1 MQASSNRV
9 PFWVCRPGAVLEFEV
24 FPGEVFQGVVES
36 LAMNGP
42 RSFLAILSRFTDE
55 NDVVQTVL
63 PHTKSQRAINVS
75 HAKRVVEHSDAELKF
90 DADTAHLERFE
101 RELAKAKQ
109 EGIIV
114 RRGHRLVIDG
124 NACYAPSQLRSM
136 LSCYVGKHRQSLGVQ
151 PWEMVDFESLLSAL
165 FLQGVAHAV
174 GQVTPRHY
182 PAQVSVNTRKLKQ
195 FLKRSINRF
204 KCDTR
209 AEEKA
214 QEQLDAE
221 LYEQETNRE
230 GMSGYPH

>member
-1 MQASSNRV
+1 MQVKGNRV

-24 FPGEVFQGVVES
+24 FKGEVFQGVVES

-42 RSFLAILSRFTDE
+42 RSFLAILSRSTDE
-55 NDVVQTVL
+55 HGVAQGVL

-90 DADTAHLERFE
+90 DTDTAYLERFE

-109 EGIIV
+109 DGIIV

-124 NACYAPSQLRSM
+124 NACYAPSQLRRM
-136 LSCYVGKHRQSLGVQ
+136 LHGYAAKHRQSLGVQ
-151 PWEMVDFESLLSAL
+151 PWEMVDFESLYSAL

-174 GQVTPRHY
+174 AHVNSPSHLVQV
-182 PAQVSVNTRKLKQ
+182 AVNTRKLKQ
-195 FLKRSINRF
+195 FLKRNINRF

-221 LYEQETNRE
+221 RYEEEMNRE
-230 GMSGYPH
+230 GMSGYPY

>member
-1 MQASSNRV
+1 MQVKGNPV

-55 NDVVQTVL
+55 HGVIQTVL
-63 PHTKSQRAINVS
+63 SHTQSQRAINVS

-90 DADTAHLERFE
+90 DADTAHLERLE

-136 LSCYVGKHRQSLGVQ
+136 LSCYAGKHRQSLGVQ
-151 PWEMVDFESLLSAL
+151 PWEMVDFESLYSAL

-174 GQVTPRHY
+174 EHPTPGRY
-182 PAQVSVNTRKLKQ
+182 PVRVSVNTRKLKQ
-195 FLKRSINRF
+195 FLKRNINRF

-230 GMSGYPH
+230 GMSGYSH